1 MPERKDRKTKKERK
15 MYMKEASIGPYP
27 QATSRKKG
35 N

>member
-1 MPERKDRKTKKERK
+1 MPERKDKKAKKERQ
-15 MYMKEASIGPYP
+15 MYRKERRIGPYP